1 MADGESSS
9 GSIVASVKRLGNSV
23 LGLLRTRIELFAVE
37 LQEEKVRTL
46 DLLLWLT
53 VAIACAV
60 AAILLTLGT
69 LALFLWQRTGY
80 AGLIGLAVGVSVAAV
95 GVFLFLRRKIV
106 SGPEPFS
113 ATVGEFRKDMECL
126 RHD

>member
-1 MADGESSS
+1 MADGQS
-9 GSIVASVKRLGNSV
+9 SIVASARRLGNPV
-23 LGLLRTRIELFAVE
+23 LGLLRTRVELFTVE
-37 LQEEKVRTL
+37 LQEEKLRAL

-53 VAIACAV
+53 VAVALAV
-60 AAILLTLGT
+60 AAILAALGT
-69 LALFLWQRTGY
+69 LALFLWQRAGY
-80 AGLIGLAVGVSVAAV
+80 AGLIGLTAGVSVAAV

-106 SGPEPFS
+106 SGSELFS

>member
-1 MADGESSS
+1 MADDESS
-9 GSIVASVKRLGNSV
+9 GGGIVASAKRLGNSV
-23 LGLLRTRIELFAVE
+23 LGLLRTRIELLAVE
-37 LQEEKVRTL
+37 LQEEKLRAL

-53 VAIACAV
+53 VAVALVV
-60 AAILLTLGT
+60 AAILLVLGT
-69 LALFLWQRTGY
+69 LALYLWQSAGY
-80 AGLIGLAVGVSVAAV
+80 AGLIGLSAGVSIAAG
-95 GVFLFLRRKIV
+95 GVYLFLRRKIV